1 MRVACNNGAG
11 GSTEKSLIYQTYLTE
26 PQGIIKKLQG
36 KFRIRSILVTK
47 RVVRNEM
54 EDGSTERQV
63 KFFTR
68 LTEPQGII
76 KI

>member
-11 GSTEKSLIYQTYLTE
+11 GSTEKSLIYQTHLTE
-26 PQGIIKKLQG
+26 PQGIIKKSQG

-54 EDGSTERQV
+54 EDGSTER
-63 KFFTR
+63 
-68 LTEPQGII
+68 
-76 KI
+76 